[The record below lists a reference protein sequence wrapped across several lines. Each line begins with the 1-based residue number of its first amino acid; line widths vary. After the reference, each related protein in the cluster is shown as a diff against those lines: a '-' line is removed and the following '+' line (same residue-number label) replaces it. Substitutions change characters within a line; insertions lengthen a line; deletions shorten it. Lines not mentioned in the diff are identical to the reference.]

1 MSRVAV
7 VTGGGS
13 GMGRAICLQL
23 ARAGRRVAVLDIN
36 ADAASAVAQEIMV
49 TAPGSKASQSSS
61 TSAPRRGIA

>member
-23 ARAGRRVAVLDIN
+23 ADAGRRVAVLDIN
-36 ADAASAVAQEIMV
+36 ADATVAVAQEI
-49 TAPGSKASQSSS
+49 
-61 TSAPRRGIA
+61 TSAGGTATAVPVAPQPRTT